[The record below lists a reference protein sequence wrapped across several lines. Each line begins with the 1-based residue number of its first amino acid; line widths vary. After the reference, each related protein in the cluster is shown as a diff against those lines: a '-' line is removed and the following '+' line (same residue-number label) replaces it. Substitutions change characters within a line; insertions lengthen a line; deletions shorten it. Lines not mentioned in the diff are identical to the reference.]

1 MYSGAL
7 SGTVKMLATD
17 ELDQPYWRLRLLLI
31 SEAVV
36 QVQVV
41 HRVTVGAVNNL
52 DNQDGGSC
60 Q

>member
-1 MYSGAL
+1 L
-7 SGTVKMLATD
+7 T
-17 ELDQPYWRLRLLLI
+17 
-31 SEAVV
+31 V

-41 HRVTVGAVNNL
+41 HHVTVGAVNNL